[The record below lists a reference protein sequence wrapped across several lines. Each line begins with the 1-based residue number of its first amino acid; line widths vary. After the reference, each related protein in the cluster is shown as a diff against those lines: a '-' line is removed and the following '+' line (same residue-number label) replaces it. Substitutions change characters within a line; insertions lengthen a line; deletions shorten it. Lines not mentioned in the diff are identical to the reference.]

1 MAMFERGLPDPA
13 TARKL
18 LVIKLGALGDIIQ
31 AEGALHDVRVHHPN
45 AHITVLTNPRYKAIF
60 ARCPWIDA
68 VMTDPRGPRLRVDLL
83 WKLRREMRSAGF
95 DAVYDLQGNRRTG
108 MYYYWLSVPW
118 VGTVAGG
125 PFPQEP
131 CDAAVDTLYEL
142 LRAGG
147 LEARHTRR
155 PDLGWLADDVDPLL
169 AAAGV
174 SPGFVLLIPG
184 CSARHPEKR
193 WPHYAALAQRLIA
206 DGTQVVMAPGPDE
219 IDLCKTIPGIALF
232 DGGKPL
238 SVFQL
243 VGLSRRAGFVI
254 GNDTGPSH
262 IAAHTGARGL
272 ALFGSGVHASAT
284 YIDRRFAVIEVPDLA
299 ALTVDQ
305 VYATYQAERARPPR

>member
-1 MAMFERGLPDPA
+1 MRIFSRGLPDPA
-13 TARKL
+13 TVRRV

-31 AEGALHDVRVHHPN
+31 AEGALHDVRAHHPN

-60 ARCPWIDA
+60 ERCPWVDA
-68 VMTDPRGPRLRVDLL
+68 VMTDPRGSRLRVDLL
-83 WKLRREMRSAGF
+83 LNLRREMRRGGF
-95 DAVYDLQGNRRTG
+95 DSVYDLQGNRRTG

-118 VGTVAGG
+118 VGTVAGE
-125 PFPQEP
+125 PFPQQP

-193 WPHYAALAQRLIA
+193 WPHYGKLAERLIA
-206 DGTQVVMAPGPDE
+206 EGGQVVMAPGPDE

-262 IAAHTGARGL
+262 IAAHTGAKGL

-284 YIDRRFAVIEVPDLA
+284 YIDRRFAVIEVPNLPG
-299 ALTVDQ
+299 LTVEE
-305 VYATYQAERARPPR
+305 VYAAYQAERARPPR